1 MSTSPNL
8 RIKQAFWELTNF
20 SSKAMTIRSLKRR
33 KINVVDLTK
42 SSYYI
47 PIQLIAEF
55 IHMNNNSLLERNI
68 IFRNDKQN

>member
-1 MSTSPNL
+1 
-8 RIKQAFWELTNF
+8 
-20 SSKAMTIRSLKRR
+20 MTIRSLKRR